1 FRVETA
7 GNMVSLPGDSLLAS
21 GAMASDRDFPTKPW
35 MMRIGEHPL
44 LRRNLL
50 GGLAVAT
57 LLVLV
62 ALALRF
68 ALHDELVGIPY
79 VTFYSA
85 VAIAAFVGGWPAG
98 LFATVLSAV
107 SAVYFLLP
115 PPFSFTVAPLV
126 HIYGLVAFVLTDGL
140 IVLLTHIA
148 TRAAESNVALAQQ
161 RQILMME
168 LQHRIK
174 NHLQLLSA
182 MLATHARTTTNERI
196 RARLNEAGQRLQ
208 VIASTYDNLYE
219 PGALIDMGEHLRKV
233 CAFVEGGVAGRSSHI
248 KVESVETH
256 WPVERVIPLS
266 LIANELLTNAVKHN
280 AAANDLQIDV
290 RLEREAHLMRFS
302 VLTHGAILPEDF
314 SLDGPG
320 LGLRLAAMLAR
331 QLDGDL
337 STPRL
342 PEAYFMVE

>member
-1 FRVETA
+1 
-7 GNMVSLPGDSLLAS
+7 MVSPPGDSLLAL
-21 GAMASDRDFPTKPW
+21 GAMASDRDIPTKHW
-35 MMRIGEHPL
+35 MMRIGELPL

-57 LLVLV
+57 LLVLA

-68 ALHDELVGIPY
+68 ALQDELVGIPY
-79 VTFYSA
+79 ITFFSA
-85 VAIAAFVGGWPAG
+85 VAIAAFVGGWQAG

-115 PPFSFTVAPLV
+115 PPFSFTIAPLV

-248 KVESVETH
+248 DVEAVETR

-266 LIANELLTNAVKHN
+266 LIANELLTNAVKHSPPDR
-280 AAANDLQIDV
+280 DLEVDV
-290 RLEREAHLMRFS
+290 RLEQDGDRMRFS
-302 VLTHGAILPEDF
+302 VLTHGVRLPDDF
-314 SLDGPG
+314 TLDGPG
-320 LGLRLAAMLAR
+320 LGLRLASMLAQ
-331 QLDGDL
+331 QLDGQL

-342 PEAYFMVE
+342 PEALFVVEFPENQ

>member
-1 FRVETA
+1 
-7 GNMVSLPGDSLLAS
+7 
-21 GAMASDRDFPTKPW
+21 

-57 LLVLV
+57 LLVLA
-62 ALALRF
+62 ALVLRF
-68 ALHDELVGIPY
+68 ALDEVLVGTPY
-79 VTFYSA
+79 ITFYSA
-85 VAIAAFVGGWPAG
+85 VAVAAFVGGWQAG
-98 LFATVLSAV
+98 LFATALSAV

-115 PPFSFTVAPLV
+115 PLMSFSVSPAFHLV
-126 HIYGLVAFVLTDGL
+126 GLSGFVITDCL

-148 TRAAESNVALAQQ
+148 TRAAETNVALAEQ
-161 RQILMME
+161 RQVLLME

-182 MLATHARTTTNERI
+182 MLATHARSTANERI
-196 RARLNEAGQRLQ
+196 RARLIEAGQRLQ
-208 VIASTYDNLYE
+208 VIASTYDNLYG

-233 CAFVEGGVAGRSSHI
+233 CAFVEGGVARRSSHI
-248 KVESVETH
+248 AVEAVETR

-266 LIANELLTNAVKHN
+266 LIANELLTNAVKHS
-280 AAANDLQIDV
+280 APDQDLQVDV
-290 RLEREAHLMRFS
+290 RLERDAGRMRFS
-302 VLTHGAILPEDF
+302 VLTHGMSLPADF

-320 LGLRLAAMLAR
+320 LGLRIAAMLAQ
-331 QLDGDL
+331 QLDGLL

-342 PEAYFMVE
+342 PEALFVVEFPEKP

>member
-1 FRVETA
+1 
-7 GNMVSLPGDSLLAS
+7 
-21 GAMASDRDFPTKPW
+21 MASDRDFPIKHW

-57 LLVLV
+57 LLVLA

-68 ALHDELVGIPY
+68 ALHDELVGVPY
-79 VTFYSA
+79 ITFYSA
-85 VAIAAFVGGWPAG
+85 VAMAAFVGGWQSG
-98 LFATVLSAV
+98 LFATLLSV
-107 SAVYFLLP
+107 ISAVYFLLP
-115 PPFSFTVAPLV
+115 PPFSFSVAPLV
-126 HIYGLVAFVLTDGL
+126 HLFGLTLFVLTDGL

-148 TRAAESNVALAQQ
+148 TRAAETNVALAEQ
-161 RQILMME
+161 RQVLMME

-182 MLATHARTTTNERI
+182 MLATHARATTNERV

-233 CAFVEGGVAGRSSHI
+233 CAFVESGVAGRTSHI
-248 KVESVETH
+248 KVEAVETQ

-290 RLEREAHLMRFS
+290 RLARGGDRMQFS
-302 VLTHGAILPEDF
+302 VLTHGALLPEDF
-314 SLDGPG
+314 SFDGPG
-320 LGLRLAAMLAR
+320 LGLRIASMLAR
-331 QLDGDL
+331 QLDGEL

-342 PEAYFMVE
+342 PDAYFVVEFPETAQFNAR